1 MIDCADC
8 GNIIGFGAN
17 FCSYC
22 GLDQQNDKK
31 KEVKVPESK
40 VKQVL
45 FQSQPMAIIEEDE
58 SEEAEVNEVK
68 SQVAPSVPI
77 PPPPRGRG
85 KPVAPP

>member
-31 KEVKVPESK
+31 KEVKEPESK
-40 VKQVL
+40 VK
-45 FQSQPMAIIEEDE
+45 
-58 SEEAEVNEVK
+58 
-68 SQVAPSVPI
+68 
-77 PPPPRGRG
+77 
-85 KPVAPP
+85 